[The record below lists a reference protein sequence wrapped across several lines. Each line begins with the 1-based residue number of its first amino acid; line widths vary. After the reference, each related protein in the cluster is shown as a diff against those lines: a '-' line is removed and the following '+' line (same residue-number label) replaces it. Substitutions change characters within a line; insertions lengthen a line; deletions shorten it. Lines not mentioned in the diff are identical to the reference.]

1 MIFYQYLTRQGISTE
16 LTCPT
21 KPDAT
26 ALLVEYTPTIL
37 VLENTTV
44 INLKNAPCLAIISER
59 KKFPGKI
66 PATNQVR

>member
-1 MIFYQYLTRQGISTE
+1 VTGNLKFLAKFLASKR
-16 LTCPT
+16 C
-21 KPDAT
+21 PDAT

-59 KKFPGKI
+59 KNSREKYPLPI
-66 PATNQVR
+66 R